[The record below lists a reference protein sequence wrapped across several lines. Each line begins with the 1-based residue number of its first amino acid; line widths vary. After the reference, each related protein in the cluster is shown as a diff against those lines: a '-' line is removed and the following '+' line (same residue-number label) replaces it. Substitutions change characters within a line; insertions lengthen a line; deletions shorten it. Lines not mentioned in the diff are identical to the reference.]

1 MTQPLSI
8 AIDGPVASGKSAVGR
23 RLAEKLGIGFLDTGL
38 MYRAVTL
45 AAVKR
50 GIHVGD
56 RAALAEL
63 VNTVQ
68 VDAIVAEEG
77 TRVIVDGLD
86 VTDGLRIPEVE
97 QGVSY
102 VSQVAEVRQRMVEQQ
117 RAIEGRQPIVMVGR
131 DIGTVVLP
139 HASLKVYLDASL
151 EERARRRHAEI
162 AAKGESPTLA
172 EIEDGLRERDRIDSS
187 RDISPLRPAVDA
199 HIINTDGLTVDEVVS
214 EIERLIEP

>member
-1 MTQPLSI
+1 
-8 AIDGPVASGKSAVGR
+8 
-23 RLAEKLGIGFLDTGL
+23 
-38 MYRAVTL
+38 
-45 AAVKR
+45 
-50 GIHVGD
+50 
-56 RAALAEL
+56 
-63 VNTVQ
+63 
-68 VDAIVAEEG
+68 
-77 TRVIVDGLD
+77 
-86 VTDGLRIPEVE
+86 
-97 QGVSY
+97 
-102 VSQVAEVRQRMVEQQ
+102 MVEQQ

-139 HASLKVYLDASL
+139 HANLKVYLDASL

-187 RDISPLRPAVDA
+187 RDISPLRAAVDA

>member
-1 MTQPLSI
+1 
-8 AIDGPVASGKSAVGR
+8 
-23 RLAEKLGIGFLDTGL
+23 
-38 MYRAVTL
+38 
-45 AAVKR
+45 
-50 GIHVGD
+50 
-56 RAALAEL
+56 
-63 VNTVQ
+63 VQ

-139 HASLKVYLDASL
+139 HANLKVYLDASL

-187 RDISPLRPAVDA
+187 RDISPLRAAVDA